1 MADDITN
8 EIEGEI
14 EELQDVLK
22 DELRKQ
28 RELADVEEGL
38 LEQTFTLEKTTE
50 QHREVAS
57 ATKAKM
63 FWKNF
68 KYLIVGITAGGL
80 FLIYLLSFIL

>member
-1 MADDITN
+1 MADSITN
-8 EIEGEI
+8 EIETEI
-14 EELQDVLK
+14 QELQDVLK
-22 DELRKQ
+22 DELMKQ

-50 QHREVAS
+50 EHREVAS

-68 KYLIVGITAGGL
+68 KYFIVGATAGGL
-80 FLIYLLSFIL
+80 ILIYLLFIIL